1 MTIIEKY
8 ILNMIN
14 DGIDVLNLNIEEVI
28 TNLWNTNKITTVDG
42 KIVVNKKSKKDEVIE
57 LFTFLESNNITN
69 RTLKINCNISYSCFV
84 TSKGLNDIL
93 ISKFSE
99 KDLQRCYNTIYEY
112 YKNTILTKG
121 KPKTLINFMNEYFDS
136 SYDENDSSI
145 IESSDYA
152 I

>member
-8 ILNMIN
+8 ILNMIH

-28 TNLWNTNKITTVDG
+28 TNLWNTNKITTIDG
-42 KIVVNKKSKKDEVIE
+42 KIVE
-57 LFTFLESNNITN
+57 LFTFLENNNINN
-69 RTLKINCNISYSCFV
+69 RTLKTNCNISYSCFV